1 MKNLK
6 IKKVVLAL
14 AIGFMAFFAQP
25 YANENI
31 AYAATCTPTTT
42 DATCEKATT
51 ASCPTGY
58 TEKADNKTICQK
70 VTAGGNSA
78 QVMETFSGAITILGT
93 IQKVLNILLWP
104 ILMLIGGLLDNSL
117 LFGSGMEERLREIWV
132 LIRNLVNILFV
143 LILVGIALY
152 NVLGLEDENYGL
164 KAILPKI
171 IIGIIAV
178 NFSFLAGKVILD
190 GVNVMTTAIFTMPN
204 QVGSGLES
212 ITKDP
217 ERVKRMCLGINKL
230 SLSDYAKLGN
240 QGIKE
245 WNDDLIHV
253 LVAQQYYPDKNFKT
267 KQEVLNNIKEADK
280 EKFQKDIQA
289 AKDGTICDGDKLT
302 ATGET
307 FLANFSSKNA
317 ALAMALNLSNMMYT
331 EDIDFSIKDAE
342 KFLISIIF
350 GVVIYVVYG
359 AAFIALFIVLLAR
372 MVVLWLAMA
381 ISPVLIM
388 GMTVPIIKEKISAF
402 GELEEKIVG
411 TTIAPIGIA
420 FSMTIGW
427 IMIQALQDVN
437 YLSSISFTATSGLP
451 VKGLNSLK
459 DVMVT
464 AATITVVW
472 LGVFGAASKSIAHG
486 ITDMIKG
493 AVEQTGT
500 WIGTLPLKHLPIV
513 PIHIPGAA
521 PGEEPYKAT
530 LGEVM
535 YTMKNVDQLGRDDR
549 GLLDKIRGGGVIDPR
564 DINDPT
570 KVKDEQGV
578 RSYLKSMDR
587 KRLGT
592 TEVQEQIR
600 KFQKSTVFRDLPSD
614 LKTNIDNYLKHDPT
628 SVEGKDAIEKIWDR
642 VKNEPPLGGKAS
654 ATAATTKAPKVA
666 FDKAKAEATA
676 GKLFTDTAQQ
686 RKFSDNI
693 QKLGEKINDKSKDET
708 SKIVEAIKKD
718 GGSKV
723 TKDTFKESMDE
734 AGYKELIKT
743 LGDGDETKGET
754 ELDKILA
761 GVTPA
766 AGAAAPGAPVAA
778 PAPAGTAPSGSA
790 APATT
795 PAPATGTP
803 TGSNL
808 NTAPEFEQ
816 KPEEIA
822 KAGSSVE
829 SKTEEET
836 KPNET
841 V

>member
-14 AIGFMAFFAQP
+14 AIGFMAFLSQP

-31 AYAATCTPTTT
+31 AYAATCTTTTT

-51 ASCPTGY
+51 ANCPTGY

-70 VTAGGNSA
+70 AITGGNST
-78 QVMETFSGAITILGT
+78 QINETFSGATAILGA
-93 IQKVLNILLWP
+93 IQKVLHILLWP

-143 LILVGIALY
+143 LILVGVALY

-171 IIGIIAV
+171 IVGIIAV
-178 NFSFLAGKVILD
+178 NFSFLVGKVILD
-190 GVNVMTTAIFTMPN
+190 GVNVMTTAIFTIPN

-212 ITKDP
+212 ITKDK
-217 ERVKRMCLGINKL
+217 ESIKRMCLGINKL

-240 QGIKE
+240 EGVKE
-245 WNDDLIHV
+245 WNDETIHL
-253 LVAQQYYPDKNFKT
+253 LVAQKYYPNENFKT
-267 KQEVLNNIKEADK
+267 KQEVLNNIKEADTK
-280 EKFQKDIQA
+280 KFQQDIQA
-289 AKDGTICDGDKLT
+289 AKAGTICNGDQLT
-302 ATGET
+302 TTGEV

-317 ALAMALNLSNMMYT
+317 ALAMALNLSNMMQT
-331 EDIDFSIKDAE
+331 EDLDFSAKDLE
-342 KFLISIIF
+342 KVLISTIF

-359 AAFIALFIVLLAR
+359 AAFLALFVVLLAR

-388 GMTVPIIKEKISAF
+388 GMTVPVIKEKISAF

-451 VKGLNSLK
+451 VKGLNSLQ

-521 PGEEPYKAT
+521 PGEEPYKAS

-535 YTMKNVDQLGRDDR
+535 YTMKNLDDLGKKGNQT
-549 GLLDKIRGGGVIDPR
+549 GLLNALTGRNNPTVK
-564 DINDPT
+564 DINNSE
-570 KVKDEQGV
+570 KIKDENGV
-578 RSYLKSMDR
+578 YSYLKTMD
-587 KRLGT
+587 KKKLAT
-592 TEVQEQIR
+592 VEAQEELR
-600 KFQKSTVFRDLPSD
+600 KFKASSPVYKTLPPQF
-614 LKTNIDNYLKHDPT
+614 KKKIDTYLEKDPT
-628 SVEGKDAIEKIWDR
+628 SADGEKAINELMADER
-642 VKNEPPLGGKAS
+642 VKGATTIVGDKLP
-654 ATAATTKAPKVA
+654 TAATTKPPKVA
-666 FDKAKAEATA
+666 FDKAKSEATA
-676 GKLFTDTAQQ
+676 GKLFTDAAQQ
-686 RKFSDNI
+686 RKFNDNI
-693 QKLGEKINDKSKDET
+693 QKLGEKINANNKDET

-718 GGSKV
+718 GGAKV

-743 LGDGDETKGET
+743 LGDGDETKGDG

-761 GVTPA
+761 GASEPTAAPA
-766 AGAAAPGAPVAA
+766 AAA
-778 PAPAGTAPSGSA
+778 PAPAASTA
-790 APATT
+790 
-795 PAPATGTP
+795 PAPA
-803 TGSNL
+803 
-808 NTAPEFEQ
+808 APPADGAINDQVNPLEQ
-816 KPEEIA
+816 SEPKEVAAQDEEP
-822 KAGSSVE
+822 KS
-829 SKTEEET
+829 TD
-836 KPNET
+836 T